1 MFAPLD
7 ALLKRTVDIVGAAF
21 ALVLFAPLFVLLA
34 VWIRLDSKGKA
45 LFRQPRL
52 GKHGR
57 QFTFLKFRTMVV
69 DAPDIRNEDG
79 STFNAEDDPRVTR
92 AGRFLRK
99 TSLDELP
106 QFWNVLMGSMS
117 LVGPRP
123 DLVSQMEQYDANE
136 RAKLNVK
143 PGITGLA
150 QINGRNTISW
160 VRRKE
165 LDVQYSRSHNVL
177 FDMAIMAKTVVYV
190 LSRRGVYAESSQGA
204 SQ

>member
-1 MFAPLD
+1 MFASLD

-21 ALVLFAPLFVLLA
+21 ALVLFAPLFLLLA
-34 VWIRLDSKGKA
+34 VWIGLDSKGKA
-45 LFRQPRL
+45 FFRQPRL
-52 GKHGR
+52 GKHGK

-79 STFNAEDDPRVTR
+79 STFSGEDDPRVTR

-123 DLVSQMEQYDANE
+123 DLVSQLELYDDGE
-136 RAKLNVK
+136 RAKLDVK

-150 QINGRNTISW
+150 QISGRNTISW
-160 VRRKE
+160 IRRKE
-165 LDVQYSRSHNVL
+165 LDVRYSRSHNVL

-190 LSRRGVYAESSQGA
+190 LSRRGVYAESSQEAG
-204 SQ
+204 Q

>member
-1 MFAPLD
+1 MFASLD

-34 VWIRLDSKGKA
+34 IWIRLDSKGKA

-57 QFTFLKFRTMVV
+57 QFTFIKFRTMVV

-79 STFNAEDDPRVTR
+79 STFSGEDDPRVTR

-123 DLVSQMEQYDANE
+123 DLVSQLEQYDASE
-136 RAKLNVK
+136 RVKLDVK

-150 QINGRNTISW
+150 QISGRNSISW
-160 VRRKE
+160 RRRKE
-165 LDVQYSRSHNVL
+165 LDVQYSKTHNVL
-177 FDMAIMAKTVVYV
+177 FDLSIMAKTVVYV
-190 LSRRGVYAESSQGA
+190 LSRRGVYTESSQGA
-204 SQ
+204 GQ

>member
-1 MFAPLD
+1 MLASLD
-7 ALLKRTVDIVGAAF
+7 AMLKRTVDIVGAAF
-21 ALVLFAPLFVLLA
+21 ALVLFAPLFVLLI
-34 VWIRLDSKGKA
+34 VWIRADSKGGA

-52 GKHGR
+52 GKKGK
-57 QFTFLKFRTMVV
+57 QFTVLKFRTMVL
-69 DAPDIRNEDG
+69 DAPDLRNEDG
-79 STFNAEDDPRVTR
+79 STFSGEDDPRVTR

-123 DLVSQMEQYDANE
+123 DLVSQLAQYEEGE
-136 RAKLNVK
+136 RAKLDVK

-150 QINGRNTISW
+150 QISGRNTISW
-160 VRRKE
+160 RKRKE
-165 LDVQYSRSHNVL
+165 LDVKYSKTHNVA
-177 FDMAIMAKTVVYV
+177 FDFAIMAKTIVYV
-190 LSRRGVYAESSQGA
+190 LGRRGVYAETSQGA